1 MSEMERQYKQ
11 DRKREMMMMIKENGL
26 VEGDLVG
33 VDSNAFSIMGYT
45 LRQLKRGGWSRTDAN
60 RVIDIAK
67 LSDYNHLLATCDSV
81 LRGEE

>member
-1 MSEMERQYKQ
+1 MNEKL
-11 DRKREMMMMIKENGL
+11 MMMIDENGK

-33 VDSNAFSIMGYT
+33 VDGNAFSIMGYT

>member
-11 DRKREMMMMIKENGL
+11 DSRRELMMMIKTNGL

-33 VDSNAFSIMGYT
+33 VDGNAFSIMGYT
-45 LRQLKRGGWSRTDAN
+45 YKQLTRGGWSRTDAN
-60 RVIDIAK
+60 RVICIAK